1 MENFM
6 QTEAPIRM
14 TVNWIWIAIYAFL
27 FLTSIVMAVL
37 LLAKGQTFGII
48 FLIFMMVVGF
58 LIKMAQSY
66 VEADDERILVYS
78 PPFGKYAIRWDETT
92 TVETNGV
99 SFALRGEGKAL
110 GFNTTMGDSSVGRLK
125 DFMEQQIA
133 SRGIVVKQV
142 KFMPRVKPINTRV
155 V

>member
-14 TVNWIWIAIYAFL
+14 TVHWIWKTIYAFL

-37 LLAKGQTFGII
+37 LLAKGQTFGIL

-66 VEADDERILVYS
+66 VEVDDERILVYS
-78 PPFGKYAIRWDETT
+78 PPFG
-92 TVETNGV
+92 
-99 SFALRGEGKAL
+99 
-110 GFNTTMGDSSVGRLK
+110 
-125 DFMEQQIA
+125 
-133 SRGIVVKQV
+133 
-142 KFMPRVKPINTRV
+142 
-155 V
+155 